1 MIFNNPN
8 NRSYFNNTIS
18 DRILSNLQTCI
29 DTIGSNLFC
38 LNINDCHSRI
48 SYIFNQFVSCI
59 LSLADFS
66 CFASFLKMSREKKFE
81 VLSESIVVGFITS
94 IFSPTFGKI
103 SSIIYFANKT
113 RPVSVNE
120 KLSDC
125 YQSGLSYF
133 RSAHYY
139 LDKFSTHF
147 YRSLRNI

>member
-1 MIFNNPN
+1 
-8 NRSYFNNTIS
+8 
-18 DRILSNLQTCI
+18 
-29 DTIGSNLFC
+29 
-38 LNINDCHSRI
+38 
-48 SYIFNQFVSCI
+48 
-59 LSLADFS
+59 
-66 CFASFLKMSREKKFE
+66 LKMSREKKFE